1 MKYLEYSSPLLSFSG
16 GESLPSPHNRQVSP
30 VSRLPWSITVHFS
43 EFPTEILLECPSR
56 CPSSNSLLTNKH
68 IFPLHSGNN
77 FLQGGGGVNI
87 YVLSEGVRPVENKWK
102 GVDCETLLR
111 IQQKPGDEADAGKR
125 TQPTLV
131 RALQVSQDFL
141 NDQ

>member
-1 MKYLEYSSPLLSFSG
+1 M
-16 GESLPSPHNRQVSP
+16 
-30 VSRLPWSITVHFS
+30 
-43 EFPTEILLECPSR
+43 
-56 CPSSNSLLTNKH
+56 
-68 IFPLHSGNN
+68 
-77 FLQGGGGVNI
+77 QGGGGINI

-111 IQQKPGDEADAGKR
+111 TQQKPGDEADAGKG

>member
-1 MKYLEYSSPLLSFSG
+1 MSLKVPIKQQPFAQQAYLSSSF
-16 GESLPSPHNRQVSP
+16 RQ
-30 VSRLPWSITVHFS
+30 H
-43 EFPTEILLECPSR
+43 
-56 CPSSNSLLTNKH
+56 
-68 IFPLHSGNN
+68 

-131 RALQVSQDFL
+131 RALQVGPDFKKDL
-141 NDQ
+141 I